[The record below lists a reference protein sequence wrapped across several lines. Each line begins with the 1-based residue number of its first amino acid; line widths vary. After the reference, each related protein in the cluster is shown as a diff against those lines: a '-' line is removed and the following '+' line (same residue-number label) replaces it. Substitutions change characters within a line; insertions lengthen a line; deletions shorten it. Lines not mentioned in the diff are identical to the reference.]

1 MALRLTAVLNGEVRN
16 EIEMFGVEKSGQI
29 DYGIDGIV
37 GGHNGILH
45 YFRACADDGTTT
57 VVFAAFAP
65 SDLTVLHRL
74 MSHSGSTVRQVNLL
88 AKRQGP
94 SFAPKAGAVYAN
106 LELEQAQVSVRRV
119 AGDSGRTWY
128 LVNFV
133 SGSGKGR
140 FTHNG

>member
-1 MALRLTAVLNGEVRN
+1 MALRLTAVLNGDVRN
-16 EIEMFGVEKSGQI
+16 EIDLFGVEKSGQI

-45 YFRACADDGTTT
+45 YFKACADDGKST

-65 SDLTVLHRL
+65 ADLKVLHQL
-74 MSHSGSTVRQVNLL
+74 MSHSGSTVQKVNLL

-94 SFAPKAGAVYAN
+94 AFAPRAGGVYAN
-106 LELEQAQVSVRRV
+106 LELDDAQVSVRRV

-128 LVNFV
+128 LVSFA
-133 SGSGKGR
+133 SSAGKGR
-140 FTHNG
+140 FTHNA